1 MIKSIILQHLQGVY
15 SVALGR
21 SILVSGGE
29 DSKVNF
35 ILLFDIFCMEAFS
48 NLFPRFAFGVGNLV
62 RSC

>member
-1 MIKSIILQHLQGVY
+1 MLIKSIILQHLQGVY

-35 ILLFDIFCMEAFS
+35 IFCMKAFFK
-48 NLFPRFAFGVGNLV
+48 LDPRFAFGVGNLA
-62 RSC
+62 RSW

>member
-1 MIKSIILQHLQGVY
+1 MLVKSIILRHLQGVY

-35 ILLFDIFCMEAFS
+35 IFD
-48 NLFPRFAFGVGNLV
+48 LV
-62 RSC
+62 FQT